1 MCRCGLGQ
9 ALLCLAHQ
17 DLLFKRGHRLLLQT
31 ENLLTCSSPPLPKP
45 PKSKTAGQEKG
56 RAAKSRLLS
65 HLWSRLPHLSHLF
78 LFSQL
83 FPRAQKASMRT
94 ALTFLQEGQGK
105 KLTFS
110 DIQYSPY
117 SPESHFVLQRFKY
130 AQPSC
135 FPSSIQHYREKKKFS
150 PQQ

>member
-1 MCRCGLGQ
+1 MGQ

-78 LFSQL
+78 LLSQL

-130 AQPSC
+130 ARPSC